1 MKKRTMAGNAA
12 LLSVF
17 SIIAKVISALYR
29 VPLTSVLGAEGMGMY
44 QLVFSIYALILALTT
59 GGIPV
64 AVSRLTSENNALK
77 KDSRVVL
84 KNALLSVV
92 GTSVVLAALLCVL
105 SGFVA
110 RIQGNEG
117 VKSGYYVVAPAVVF
131 VGALSM
137 FRGWFQGN
145 NDVIPTA
152 VSGLFEQVFKLAFGL
167 TLAKILSKYGVI
179 YGVIGALSG
188 VMISEFVALIYIV
201 ITYFSRGKIYKI
213 NAVESC
219 GKDVRNAIL
228 KTSVVFAIAGFIIPF
243 SQFIDGILIVNI
255 LKASGESI
263 SLATAKY
270 GLYSGTVMSVV
281 NMPVVLSVSL
291 SVAIVPVIASATAKR
306 DIDEIRKK
314 GATAVKLAL
323 VISTFAAVMMFAF
336 SDKIIAVLY
345 PRLNRAETQTAVRL
359 LRIIS
364 FTVPMGALRE
374 IYASMIMAIDKT
386 KKIIVNNSFSVA
398 LKIAVTAIC
407 LQNFNVYGAGYGMI
421 AFSAVGVI
429 LNARDFYILSG
440 KNLKLVKNVSTIA
453 AINVIMF
460 LLAWAFDIYIKN
472 PILSLATGFVVA
484 SFAYVVAAAFS
495 GVFDGDELSG
505 VPFSKAYYKLS
516 QKLRFW
522 ES

>member
-29 VPLTSVLGAEGMGMY
+29 VPLTSALGTEGMGMY

-105 SGFVA
+105 SGFVS
-110 RIQGNEG
+110 RLQGNEG
-117 VKSGYYVVAPAVVF
+117 VKSGYYVIAPAVVF

-152 VSGLFEQVFKLAFGL
+152 VSGLLEQVFKLAFGL

-179 YGVIGALSG
+179 YSVIGALSG
-188 VMISEFVALIYIV
+188 VMISEFIALIYIV

-219 GKDVRNAIL
+219 DKDVRNAIL

-281 NMPVVLSVSL
+281 NMPVVLSVAL

-314 GATAVKLAL
+314 GATAVKLAF

-336 SDKIIAVLY
+336 SDTIIAVLY
-345 PRLNRAETQTAVRL
+345 PRLNRAENETAVRL

-407 LQNFNVYGAGYGMI
+407 LSYFNVYGAGYGMI

-460 LLAWAFDIYIKN
+460 LIAWAFDIYIKN

-505 VPFSKAYYKLS
+505 VPFSRAYYKLS

>member
-12 LLSVF
+12 VLSAF

-29 VPLTSVLGAEGMGMY
+29 VPLTSALGAEGMGMY

-64 AVSRLTSENNALK
+64 AVSRLTSENNVLK

-84 KNALLSVV
+84 KNALISVV
-92 GTSVVLAALLCVL
+92 GTSVALAALLCVL
-105 SGFVA
+105 AKYVA
-110 RIQGNEG
+110 MLQGNES
-117 VKSGYYVVAPAVVF
+117 VTIGYYVIAPAVVF

-145 NDVIPTA
+145 NDIIPTA

-188 VMISEFVALIYIV
+188 VMISEFVALVYIV
-201 ITYFSRGKIYKI
+201 ITYFSRGKIYKL
-213 NAVESC
+213 NDVE
-219 GKDVRNAIL
+219 GADNDVRKTIL

-255 LKASGESI
+255 LKSSGEATSI
-263 SLATAKY
+263 ATAKY

-281 NMPVVLSVSL
+281 NMPVVLSVAL
-291 SVAIVPVIASATAKR
+291 SVALVPVISSATAKR
-306 DIDEIRKK
+306 NIDDIRKK
-314 GATAVKLAL
+314 GATAVKLTAA
-323 VISTFAAVMMFAF
+323 ISVFAAVMMFAF

-345 PRLNRAETQTAVRL
+345 PRLNAVETETAIGL
-359 LRIIS
+359 LRITS
-364 FTVPMGALRE
+364 FTVPLNALRE

-398 LKIAVTAIC
+398 LKISVTAIC
-407 LQNFNVYGAGYGMI
+407 LIYFGVYGAAYGAI
-421 AFSAVGVI
+421 AFSAVGVV
-429 LNARDFYILSG
+429 LNARDFYALSG

-453 AINVIMF
+453 VINAIMF

-472 PILSLATGFVVA
+472 PILSLAIGGAVVF
-484 SFAYVVAAAFS
+484 SAYVVAAAIA

-505 VPFSKAYYKLS
+505 VPFSRAYYKLS

>member
-92 GTSVVLAALLCVL
+92 GTSVVLAAFLCVL

-117 VKSGYYVVAPAVVF
+117 VKSGYYVIAPAIVF

-179 YGVIGALSG
+179 GALSG

-213 NAVESC
+213 NAAESC
-219 GKDVRNAIL
+219 EKDVRNAIL

-345 PRLNRAETQTAVRL
+345 PRLNRAENETAVRL

-429 LNARDFYILSG
+429 LNARDFFILSG

>member
-1 MKKRTMAGNAA
+1 MQYTGITRRIDELGRVVIPKEIRRTMRLREGEEMEIFVDENSLILKKYSCVKGIQKFSEEIVESLFSSTGDTSLVTDLDKIVAAAGFDKTFYSDKLLLQKVAEIFQKRTARTVFLPDGYAITGDDTNEYKMQIFAPVIVAGDVTGGVILLSKSEKNVAEKTKLAEFSAKILAMKKRTMAGNAA

-92 GTSVVLAALLCVL
+92 GTSVVLAAFLCVL

-117 VKSGYYVVAPAVVF
+117 VKSGYYVIAPAVVF

-188 VMISEFVALIYIV
+188 VMISEFIALIYIV
-201 ITYFSRGKIYKI
+201 ITYFSRGKIYKT

-219 GKDVRNAIL
+219 DKDVRNAIL

-291 SVAIVPVIASATAKR
+291 SVAIVPVIASATVKR
-306 DIDEIRKK
+306 NIDEIRKK
-314 GATAVKLAL
+314 YGYKSVQR
-323 VISTFAAVMMFAF
+323 
-336 SDKIIAVLY
+336 AVL
-345 PRLNRAETQTAVRL
+345 LNNDVLNTDLHEEDD
-359 LRIIS
+359 
-364 FTVPMGALRE
+364 FT
-374 IYASMIMAIDKT
+374 
-386 KKIIVNNSFSVA
+386 
-398 LKIAVTAIC
+398 
-407 LQNFNVYGAGYGMI
+407 
-421 AFSAVGVI
+421 
-429 LNARDFYILSG
+429 
-440 KNLKLVKNVSTIA
+440 
-453 AINVIMF
+453 
-460 LLAWAFDIYIKN
+460 
-472 PILSLATGFVVA
+472 
-484 SFAYVVAAAFS
+484 
-495 GVFDGDELSG
+495 
-505 VPFSKAYYKLS
+505 PFK
-516 QKLRFW
+516 R
-522 ES
+522 

>member
-1 MKKRTMAGNAA
+1 MAGNAA

-92 GTSVVLAALLCVL
+92 GTSVVLAAILCVL

-117 VKSGYYVVAPAVVF
+117 VKSGYYVIAPAVVF

-219 GKDVRNAIL
+219 DKDVRNAIL

-281 NMPVVLSVSL
+281 NMPVVLSVAL

-314 GATAVKLAL
+314 GATAVKLAFA
-323 VISTFAAVMMFAF
+323 ISTFAAVMMFAF

-374 IYASMIMAIDKT
+374 IYASMIDKT

-407 LQNFNVYGAGYGMI
+407 LAYFNVYGAGYGMI